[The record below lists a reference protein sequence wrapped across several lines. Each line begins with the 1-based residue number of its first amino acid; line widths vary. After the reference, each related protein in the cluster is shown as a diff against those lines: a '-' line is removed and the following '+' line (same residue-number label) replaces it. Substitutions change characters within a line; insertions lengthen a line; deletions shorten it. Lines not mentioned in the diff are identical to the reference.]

1 MSYLKTSTDLGTPE
15 TRGTRLFRC
24 STLHRQPTFRPTFP
38 FLFRILDVI
47 VIVTQSGDEPHE
59 LSCDNCPSVFVPTVL
74 LWAETVPTI
83 QGLIPEAQQDLVRVC
98 SSTALCLDT
107 CSVIAP
113 GPGPVTNNH
122 RNRS

>member
-1 MSYLKTSTDLGTPE
+1 MSSSSSRRAAMNPTNFHATTAHRSSSPLSFSGLKPCPPSKV
-15 TRGTRLFRC
+15 
-24 STLHRQPTFRPTFP
+24 SYQK
-38 FLFRILDVI
+38 
-47 VIVTQSGDEPHE
+47 
-59 LSCDNCPSVFVPTVL
+59 LSKISC
-74 LWAETVPTI
+74 
-83 QGLIPEAQQDLVRVC
+83 VC